1 MRFSNFLI
9 LSEYAQGMSKEYA
22 QGMSDLT
29 TKYLQDKLKYE
40 DFESLIRTNYVQRN
54 MQLWQSNT
62 QGKEGFSPRFQQWK
76 EWYNNTKQQ
85 LISSM
90 GKIGWSNDENP
101 GWFQFSLPKQNQD
114 KTDGKTF
121 KLYYSVDVKDCA
133 NFVQNLP
140 SLANNLSQVNTQNKL
155 SFKIPSTYSTFMTE
169 RDSLVVHF
177 YDQQASQEINQAVRS
192 FFQNAG
198 VTPQDRRKIY
208 QTTDHGVDRDGKSDT
223 ELLAQKFR
231 QTIDYNKQYLLGLQK
246 TNPSK
251 FTQDLVQLWQNIS
264 QTGYHR

>member
-9 LSEYAQGMSKEYA
+9 LSEYAQGMS
-22 QGMSDLT
+22 DLAT
-29 TKYLQDKLKYE
+29 RYLQGQIKPE
-40 DFESLIRTNYVQRN
+40 DFEALTRSNYVQRN
-54 MQLWQSNT
+54 MDLWRSNT
-62 QGKEGFSPRFQQWK
+62 QGGFSPRFQQWK
-76 EWYNNTKQQ
+76 EWYNNIKQQ

-90 GKIGWSNDENP
+90 EKIGWINDENP
-101 GWFQFSLPKQNQD
+101 GWFQFSLPKQNRD
-114 KTDGKTF
+114 KIDGKTF

-140 SLANNLSQVNTQNKL
+140 SLANNLSQVNTQNQL

-177 YDQQASQEINQAVRS
+177 YDKQANQEINQAVIS

-208 QTTDHGVDRDGKSDT
+208 QTTDHGVDLDGKSDT
-223 ELLAQKFR
+223 QLVVQKFM
-231 QTIDYNKQYLLGLQK
+231 QFIDHNKQYLLDLQK
-246 TNPSK
+246 RDPSK
-251 FTQDLVQLWQNIS
+251 FTKDLDQLWQHIS
-264 QTGYHR
+264 QKGYHR